1 MAEVKSYDNYTLTA
15 GGGTIN
21 LGSPVDSLE
30 DSVLYSAQ
38 LYYVNGSATLGA
50 SYTIQQSGTM
60 LQGLV
65 YKVIYNATMTLGGN
79 TITIFGVSLTADQA
93 QSKCV
98 ITAYYNGSAIVTN
111 ISQSDDTKITF
122 NDGVTTTALTAGGGT
137 ITLTP
142 KTDKSYLYLNG
153 SATLAGNWVV
163 TGAGTAVEHSFIV
176 NYASTLIAG
185 VNSVTIFGVVL
196 STSET
201 LGGGVT
207 VLATYD
213 TTNSTYRVTKIPSN
227 TPNTIYS
234 CKAIYVDT
242 VYGNDSSGAA
252 FRQDLPYLTYAA
264 ARAAAVA
271 LTPIVT
277 TNRIWVVGRGYT
289 NEQIVFANG
298 VDWFLGGC
306 VLDLQAGAGLSTFDD
321 AGIAC
326 DSKVYGNPTVY
337 RSGTG
342 TTPVACIKTSNA
354 GSNVTAYLGDL
365 INSTTGASD
374 GAILTTAGTL
384 TVYCNNITAYNY
396 SIGASGGTQTVW
408 CKNAISSNNSTV
420 VNAGGTQIVN
430 GVNIT
435 SSAKACIANTSGS
448 QVVYCNDVVSS
459 GADAAG
465 DTINTS
471 GGTQS
476 VFCNNVTQNNA
487 LAQVVYQS
495 GSGTQIIRAKGTIL
509 GSSYIGAIVAE
520 NQTGTMDIEA
530 NLIQAGA
537 IVINPLSTCTGTV
550 RIKGRIK
557 NTGTG
562 TAVDVQ
568 SGAASLF
575 TLSTPQ
581 CETTNGDVFTC
592 ATAND
597 TAVIRIQG
605 RFVAGGA
612 NKKGII
618 SGGGAAAPELVIE
631 GMSTIVNTGT
641 GEPIY
646 SADAAT
652 TVKVNVGSQGGGLSA
667 TAVSANITQQVST
680 LTISA
685 NAI

>member
-1 MAEVKSYDNYTLTA
+1 MAEVKSYENYTLTA

-38 LYYVNGSATLGA
+38 LYYINGSATLGA

-65 YKVIYNATMTLGGN
+65 YKVIYNATMTLAGN

-153 SATLAGNWVV
+153 SATLAANWAV
-163 TGAGTAVEHSFIV
+163 TGAGTAVEHSFVV
-176 NYASTLIAG
+176 NYAATLVAG
-185 VNSVTIFGVVL
+185 VNSVTIFGAVL
-196 STSET
+196 STAET
-201 LGGGVT
+201 LAGGVT

-234 CKAIYVDT
+234 GKAVYVDS
-242 VYGNDSSGAA
+242 VYGNDSSGSA
-252 FRQDLPYLTYAA
+252 FRQDLPYLTIAA
-264 ARAAAVA
+264 ARSAAVA
-271 LTPIVT
+271 LTPSA
-277 TNRIWVVGRGYT
+277 TNRILIKVRGYFLQ
-289 NEQIVFANG
+289 QIVLANY
-298 VDWFLGGC
+298 VDWDLTGC
-306 VLDLQAGAGLSTFDD
+306 VFDLQAGAGLSTIDD
-321 AGIAC
+321 AGVSC
-326 DSKVYGNPTVY
+326 DSVIHGNPFIT

-354 GSNVTAYLGDL
+354 SSNVVAHLGDL
-365 INSTTGASD
+365 VSSTTGASD

-435 SSAKACIANTSGS
+435 SSVKACIANTSGS

-509 GSSYIGAIVAE
+509 GSSYTGAIVAE
-520 NQTGTMDIEA
+520 NQTGIQDIEA
-530 NLIQAGA
+530 TLMKASNV
-537 IVINPLSTCTGTV
+537 VINPLSTCTGTV
-550 RIKGRIK
+550 RIKGRIL

-562 TAVDVQ
+562 DAVTIS
-568 SGAASLF
+568 SGAASLV
-575 TLSTPQ
+575 TIDTKECDAIDGEVVDCS
-581 CETTNGDVFTC
+581 
-592 ATAND
+592 AANT
-597 TAVIRIQG
+597 TAVIRLNG
-605 RFVAGGA
+605 RFNALTVNKDCIVTGGV
-612 NKKGII
+612 GT
-618 SGGGAAAPELVIE
+618 AAPNLMIEGGTELV
-631 GMSTIVNTGT
+631 TTGT
-641 GEPIY
+641 GKSIY
-646 SADAAT
+646 SADASEVA
-652 TVKVNVGSQGGGLSA
+652 VNVGVVGTVAVDGAIVQRISA
-667 TAVSANITQQVST
+667 V
-680 LTISA
+680 TISPYVV
-685 NAI
+685 

>member
-1 MAEVKSYDNYTLTA
+1 MAAKNSPDNYTLDA
-15 GGGTIN
+15 AGGTI
-21 LGSPVDSLE
+21 SLE
-30 DSVLYSAQ
+30 AGTTFATASYGASSI
-38 LYYVNGSATLGA
+38 YYIDGSATLAG
-50 SYTIQQSGTM
+50 SWTITSTGT
-60 LQGLV
+60 LEEGV
-65 YKVIYNATMTLGGN
+65 EYKVLYNATMALSGN
-79 TITIFGVSLTADQA
+79 NITIFGVALTQDQA
-93 QSKCV
+93 NSKCT
-98 ITAYYNGSAIVTN
+98 ISAYYNGSAMVTT
-111 ISQSDDTKITF
+111 ITQSDDTKVVF

-176 NYASTLIAG
+176 NYASTLVAG

-252 FRQDLPYLTYAA
+252 FKQDLPYLTYAA

-321 AGIAC
+321 AGVAC

-408 CKNAISSNNSTV
+408 YKNAISSNNSTV

-509 GSSYIGAIVAE
+509 GSSYAGAIVAE
-520 NQTGTMDIEA
+520 NQTGIQDIEA
-530 NLIQAGA
+530 TLMKASNV
-537 IVINPLSTCTGTV
+537 VINPLSTCTGTV
-550 RIKGRIK
+550 RIKGRIL

-562 TAVDVQ
+562 DAVTIS
-568 SGAASLF
+568 SGAASLV
-575 TLSTPQ
+575 TIDTKECDATDGEVVDCSAAN
-581 CETTNGDVFTC
+581 TT
-592 ATAND
+592 AT
-597 TAVIRIQG
+597 IRLNG
-605 RFVAGGA
+605 RFNALTVNKDCIVTGGV
-612 NKKGII
+612 GT
-618 SGGGAAAPELVIE
+618 AAPNLMIEGGTELV
-631 GMSTIVNTGT
+631 TTGT
-641 GEPIY
+641 GKSIY
-646 SADAAT
+646 SADASEVA
-652 TVKVNVGSQGGGLSA
+652 VNVGVVGTVAVDGAIVQRISA
-667 TAVSANITQQVST
+667 V
-680 LTISA
+680 TISA
-685 NAI
+685 YVV